1 MTVYLLL
8 ISDGLPRAAQ
18 QRRRQG
24 RLAVNDGRAHSWQQS
39 RRQDVDVDVDGF
51 KLHHTEEWTGL
62 FTIFT
67 LRKTKIL

>member
-51 KLHHTEEWTGL
+51 KVGNLVGQDPLVGGHG
-62 FTIFT
+62 
-67 LRKTKIL
+67 